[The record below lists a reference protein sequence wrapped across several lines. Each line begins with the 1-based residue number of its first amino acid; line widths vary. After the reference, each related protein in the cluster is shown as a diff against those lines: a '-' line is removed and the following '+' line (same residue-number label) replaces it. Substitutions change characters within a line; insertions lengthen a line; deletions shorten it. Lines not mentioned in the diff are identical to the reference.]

1 MVIATKLALKLFV
14 VFILAK
20 EIYDNR
26 NKTKF
31 TFLKIEIET
40 MMMEKRICH
49 YKSVCSETRDEFL
62 PKFCSENV
70 FTQTCNQVIVFQMS
84 CCVLKTIYKMISNY
98 PSFILV
104 VNR

>member
-1 MVIATKLALKLFV
+1 MVITSKLALKLFV

-40 MMMEKRICH
+40 MMMAKRICH

-62 PKFCSENV
+62 PKYFFSENV
-70 FTQTCNQVIVFQMS
+70 FSQTCNQVIVFQMS
-84 CCVLKTIYKMISNY
+84 CCVLKPFTN
-98 PSFILV
+98 
-104 VNR
+104 

>member
-1 MVIATKLALKLFV
+1 MVIASKLALKLSV

-40 MMMEKRICH
+40 MMMAKRICH
-49 YKSVCSETRDEFL
+49 YKSVCFETRDEFL
-62 PKFCSENV
+62 PKFLFFSENV
-70 FTQTCNQVIVFQMS
+70 FAQTCKNAIEFEMLCFENHLQNN
-84 CCVLKTIYKMISNY
+84 LKL
-98 PSFILV
+98 SFI
-104 VNR
+104 

>member
-1 MVIATKLALKLFV
+1 MVITSKLALKLFV

-40 MMMEKRICH
+40 MMMAKRICH

-62 PKFCSENV
+62 PKILF
-70 FTQTCNQVIVFQMS
+70 FPKMFL
-84 CCVLKTIYKMISNY
+84 LKHAILQL
-98 PSFILV
+98 SFKCLV
-104 VNR
+104 VF